1 MTINGPAPTILAM
14 FMNTAIDQQLDKFE
28 ADNGREPTDDEAAED
43 PRLGAGQRARHGA
56 GRHPE
61 GRPGP
66 EHLHLLHRVQPQG
79 DGRHRRVLRA
89 PRRAQL
95 LLGVHLAAT
104 TSPRPAPTRSASSRS
119 RCRNGFTFVEA
130 YLARGMHIDDFAP
143 NLSFFFSNGMDPE
156 YTVLGRVARRIWAVA
171 MKRALRRQRAQ
182 PEAEVPRADLAAAA
196 CTRRRSRSTTSA
208 PRCRR

>member
-1 MTINGPAPTILAM
+1 M
-14 FMNTAIDQQLDKFE
+14 
-28 ADNGREPTDDEAAED
+28 
-43 PRLGAGQRARHGA
+43 GAVERARHGA

-61 GRPGP
+61 GGPGP
-66 EHLHLLHRVQPQG
+66 EHLHLLDRVQPQG

-95 LLGVHLAAT
+95 LLGVASRAT
-104 TSPRPAPTRSASSRS
+104 TSPRPARTRSASSPS

-143 NLSFFFSNGMDPE
+143 NLSFFFSQRHGPG
-156 YTVLGRVARRIWAVA
+156 VHGAGPRGAPHLGGGDARP
-171 MKRALRRQRAQ
+171 LRRQRAQ
-182 PEAEVPRADLAAAA
+182 PEAEVPRADLGPQPARAGD
-196 CTRRRSRSTTSA
+196 RSSTTSA